1 MRFIIL
7 IFIIIFSFLSLSK
20 ADDIRD
26 FEIEGLSIGDSALK
40 YFSEKDIKNS
50 KQKNQYPNDA
60 YILYGLTSIM
70 NLKNYELITISTKKN
85 DKNYIITSISAA
97 MRFSNLNECLTLKK
111 NFNEDISGI
120 FSKVENEEVKY
131 KAQRDKSGNSIIY
144 GTQYYFPAGDF
155 LTANCMDWT
164 KEMKLAKVFQVSI
177 RTKDYGNFLL
187 NEAYK

>member
-70 NLKNYELITISTKKN
+70 NLKNFFI
-85 DKNYIITSISAA
+85 
-97 MRFSNLNECLTLKK
+97 F
-111 NFNEDISGI
+111 NF
-120 FSKVENEEVKY
+120 
-131 KAQRDKSGNSIIY
+131 
-144 GTQYYFPAGDF
+144 
-155 LTANCMDWT
+155 
-164 KEMKLAKVFQVSI
+164 
-177 RTKDYGNFLL
+177 
-187 NEAYK
+187 